1 MVPNLK
7 LNKKMNALTT
17 NRNFLYALRFPLL
30 LALLVVNS
38 ASKPLKVLEQDKK
51 VFKLV
56 YLRSEISHKFS
67 EDSLNFDELPSIQHL
82 FDVANHYLG
91 KHAVFFIA
99 IKIEESGADKKPSW
113 LAKNYNNLV
122 GMRFPRTRETYAIA
136 STNSN
141 YAIYRN
147 WFECMLDFKIYME
160 NIERSFIKKN
170 NREFADEY
178 EMLDY
183 LFKYFNGFD
192 KWYNDMRFLIKY
204 VKRKYANDIPEV
216 ENTDILIF
224 E

>member
-1 MVPNLK
+1 MKALK
-7 LNKKMNALTT
+7 TNKKLL
-17 NRNFLYALRFPLL
+17 FALRFPLL
-30 LALLVVNS
+30 LALLVINS
-38 ASKPLKVLEQDKK
+38 ASKVLEVEEQDKK

-56 YLRSEISHKFS
+56 YLRSEAAHKFS
-67 EDSLNFDELPSIQHL
+67 EDSLNLEELPSVKHL
-82 FDVANHYLG
+82 YEVASHYLG
-91 KHAVFFIA
+91 KYAEFFIA

-160 NIERSFIKKN
+160 NMEKSFVKKN
-170 NREFADEY
+170 KREFADEY

-204 VKRKYANDIPEV
+204 VKRKYANEV
-216 ENTDILIF
+216 PDVEDSDILIF